1 MPWPRRRSSLIEVQ
15 LKRENDALALK
26 LLRANSE
33 LATKTRY
40 ASRLEFLLRQRLE
53 RIDELTAQV
62 DQVRM
67 QNRKLDAEAD
77 RWAMRYAQECRA

>member
-53 RIDELTAQV
+53 RST
-62 DQVRM
+62 
-67 QNRKLDAEAD
+67 N
-77 RWAMRYAQECRA
+77 